1 MKDESQLQKHA
12 ISIELASKFKW
23 ILEELVSPINVI
35 LEFKNPTNVGF
46 FYTLN
51 LKYGE
56 YDTSHYYGSFSRS
69 SYRFR
74 DL

>member
-46 FYTLN
+46 FLY
-51 LKYGE
+51 
-56 YDTSHYYGSFSRS
+56 
-69 SYRFR
+69 
-74 DL
+74 

>member
-12 ISIELASKFKW
+12 ISIELASILKW

-46 FYTLN
+46 FLYI
-51 LKYGE
+51 K
-56 YDTSHYYGSFSRS
+56 FKIWRI
-69 SYRFR
+69 
-74 DL
+74 